1 MNKILSKL
9 GPGLL
14 YAGAAIGVSHVV
26 QSTKAGAIYGSV
38 MIAGIL
44 LAHIF
49 KYPFFELGP
58 RYASTTG
65 ESLIGGYRKLGKG
78 AVLIVLLLTV
88 STMFTVEAAVTV
100 VTAGIAIKL
109 FGLSM
114 SPWIM
119 SAILLVICAL
129 ILNIGHFDLL
139 NNLMKVIMIVL
150 AITTIVAAVSSFFV
164 DREVVEGSMQFFS
177 WSSADDNKFLIA
189 FIGWMPAPL
198 DIAIWHSLWT
208 VSGMRSKNS
217 GPDFKRSM
225 FDFKVGYWG
234 TAFLALCFL
243 LLGAN
248 VIYGSGTE
256 LSASG
261 VVYAGQLID
270 MYTASIGSW
279 SYYIIAI
286 AAFTTMFSTTL
297 TCLDAMPRV
306 LTEIVVGQV
315 PNDSERRVAQ
325 KRNVHRG
332 FMLLIMVGA
341 VILLSVFVSNMAQMV
356 TLATSI
362 SFLTAPVLAYLGM
375 RVAAKY
381 LPENKWT
388 KNMRMIAWAGLI
400 FLVVMSVY
408 YLYNL
413 WITG

>member
-1 MNKILSKL
+1 MRKLFSRL

-26 QSTKAGAIYGSV
+26 QSTKAGAIYGLV
-38 MIAGIL
+38 MIAGIF

-58 RYASTTG
+58 RYASSTG
-65 ESLIGGYRKLGKG
+65 ESLVGAYRKLGKG
-78 AVLIVLLLTV
+78 AVVIVLILTV

-100 VTAGIAIKL
+100 VTAGIALKL
-109 FGLSM
+109 FGLQMAPWAM
-114 SPWIM
+114 SGI
-119 SAILLVICAL
+119 ILLICAA
-129 ILNIGHFDLL
+129 ILNIGHFDALS
-139 NNLMKVIMIVL
+139 NLMKVIMVVL
-150 AITTIVAAVSSFFV
+150 AITTIIAALSSFFV
-164 DREVVEGSMQFFS
+164 DRSIDQEAMKFFS

-208 VSGMRSKNS
+208 VAGMRSRKE
-217 GPDFKRSM
+217 GPNFKRSM

-256 LSASG
+256 LSSSG

-270 MYTASIGSW
+270 LYTSSIGSW

-286 AAFTTMFSTTL
+286 AALTTMFSTTL

-306 LTEIVVGQV
+306 LTEISVGRIDESDEGKV
-315 PNDSERRVAQ
+315 SY
-325 KRNVHRG
+325 KRNIHRV
-332 FMLLIMVGA
+332 FMGVIILGA
-341 VILLSVFVSNMAQMV
+341 VVLLSFFVSNMAQMV
-356 TLATSI
+356 TIATSI

-375 RVAAKY
+375 RVAAKH
-381 LPENKWT
+381 LPVNKWS
-388 KNMRMIAWAGLI
+388 KGMWVIAWAGLV
-400 FLVVMSVY
+400 FLVLMSVY

-413 WITG
+413 WITS